1 MGEGRGR
8 RIVGQQMLWWG
19 LDCSCLFEKGVRRE
33 RRKPQ
38 EGMRQDKP
46 ELPDV
51 FTAGDC
57 EKWRDSWHI
66 RKTLEKRSLH
76 SLIFFIML
84 SSARLSSSTA
94 KFFQFYFHLL
104 MCEHPLGVLLIY
116 TRLYAVVTELCVRV
130 CVGERCETC
139 QSVRAF
145 IANRIERDI
154 FKSSQSNA
162 IALINPSYVL
172 TCFSQ

>member
-1 MGEGRGR
+1 
-8 RIVGQQMLWWG
+8 MLWWG

-116 TRLYAVVTELCVRV
+116 TRLYAVVTELCV
-130 CVGERCETC
+130 CVWERDVRR
-139 QSVRAF
+139 VRACAHLLQ
-145 IANRIERDI
+145 IGSKETSLRAH
-154 FKSSQSNA
+154 S
-162 IALINPSYVL
+162 LMPL
-172 TCFSQ
+172 P

>member
-66 RKTLEKRSLH
+66 RKKIS
-76 SLIFFIML
+76 
-84 SSARLSSSTA
+84 
-94 KFFQFYFHLL
+94 
-104 MCEHPLGVLLIY
+104 PL
-116 TRLYAVVTELCVRV
+116 TDFLYHAVICTFV
-130 CVGERCETC
+130 
-139 QSVRAF
+139 
-145 IANRIERDI
+145 I
-154 FKSSQSNA
+154 
-162 IALINPSYVL
+162 INS
-172 TCFSQ
+172 